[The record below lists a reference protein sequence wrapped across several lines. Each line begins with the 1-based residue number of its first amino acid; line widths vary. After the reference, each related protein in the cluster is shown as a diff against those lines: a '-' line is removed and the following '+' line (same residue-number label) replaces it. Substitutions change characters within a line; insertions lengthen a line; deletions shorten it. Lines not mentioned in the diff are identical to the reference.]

1 MISPNEPMTE
11 QCICEPHS
19 PESRALGCEGCA
31 PTMYV
36 TCDEEE
42 ILAEMRGIKEQVRSI
57 SDRLKEIK
65 SLSSFRTAEEELA
78 PSNEWSEMKRQL
90 DDLRLQW
97 RNWEERLD
105 QAIERKLIILG
116 HREQAGQ

>member
-1 MISPNEPMTE
+1 MISSDEPTRE
-11 QCICEPHS
+11 ECICEPYS

-42 ILAEMRGIKEQVRSI
+42 ILAEMRGIKEQVRPI
-57 SDRLKEIK
+57 SDRLKEIE
-65 SLSSFRTAEEELA
+65 SLRSFRTAGEKLA
-78 PSNEWSEMKRQL
+78 PSNEWTELKRQL
-90 DDLRLQW
+90 DDLRSQW

-105 QAIERKLIILG
+105 QAIDRKLIILG
-116 HREQAGQ
+116 HREQAG